1 MASLPRLFRR
11 EPDSRKG
18 IRERSAVV
26 RSAEIA
32 GPAFPRAVTG
42 EEARAALK
50 RSRARR
56 ATFTGGGAPEAPA

>member
-1 MASLPRLFRR
+1 MGSLRQLLRRR
-11 EPDSRKG
+11 EPKSLKG

-32 GPAFPRAVTG
+32 GPAFPRPVTG
-42 EEARAALK
+42 EEARAALE

-56 ATFTGGGAPEAPA
+56 AAAKPA

>member
-1 MASLPRLFRR
+1 MAFLERLFRR
-11 EPDSRKG
+11 EPESRKG

-32 GPAFPRAVTG
+32 GPAFPRPITG
-42 EEARAALK
+42 EEARAALE

-56 ATFTGGGAPEAPA
+56 AAANGGTA

>member
-1 MASLPRLFRR
+1 MAFLERLFRR
-11 EPDSRKG
+11 EPESRKG

-32 GPAFPRAVTG
+32 GPVFPRPITG
-42 EEARAALK
+42 EEARAALE

-56 ATFTGGGAPEAPA
+56 AAANGGTA

>member
-1 MASLPRLFRR
+1 MGSIRRIFRR
-11 EPDSRKG
+11 EPESLKG

-32 GPAFPRAVTG
+32 GPAFPRPVSG
-42 EEARAALK
+42 EEARAALE

-56 ATFTGGGAPEAPA
+56 AAAGPGAA

>member
-1 MASLPRLFRR
+1 MGAIRRLLGR
-11 EPDSRKG
+11 EPESLKG

-32 GPAFPRAVTG
+32 GPAFPRPVTG

-56 ATFTGGGAPEAPA
+56 AAAANGS

>member
-1 MASLPRLFRR
+1 MAFLERLFRR
-11 EPDSRKG
+11 EPESRKG

-32 GPAFPRAVTG
+32 GPVFPRPVSG

-56 ATFTGGGAPEAPA
+56 AAGTGGPALEG